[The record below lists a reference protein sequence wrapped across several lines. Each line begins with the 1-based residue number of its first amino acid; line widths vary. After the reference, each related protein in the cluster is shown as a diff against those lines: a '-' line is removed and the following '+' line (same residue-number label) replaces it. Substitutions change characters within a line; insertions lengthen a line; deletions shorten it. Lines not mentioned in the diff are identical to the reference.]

1 MTGSCVHR
9 FNRLFVKT
17 ALWVVFGA
25 ALQLSAG
32 CASTA
37 AREKTPVAHSS
48 EAATS
53 RSPLLAKSFEDA
65 VARGDTA
72 WNAGDVDMAIYLY
85 IQALSF
91 QPRDVVT
98 LTKLGTIEQTQGNLP
113 LAARA
118 FELAANAK
126 PSDANLSGRL
136 GLILTA
142 LGDKE
147 NAYKWLKLSVDN
159 GNTDWRVVDQLSVV
173 ETKEG
178 HYTDAVQYAGQA
190 VAQAPKAALPLLH
203 RAEAY
208 YGMGSYEMAEYAA
221 RDALRLTNLPDAWR
235 LLGQIQAKQRAY
247 PASVDSL
254 LHVMDPATAYNMA
267 GKLAL
272 DNGDNAVA
280 LRFFEKASVA
290 SPVYMTETQRNVAIA
305 RERLSA
311 TAEQ

>member
-1 MTGSCVHR
+1 MTRAFVHR
-9 FNRLFVKT
+9 FNPLLIQT
-17 ALWVVFGA
+17 AMLVVMGA
-25 ALQLSAG
+25 ALLLSAG

-37 AREKTPVAHSS
+37 SGEQTSVAHSS
-48 EAATS
+48 ALETS
-53 RSPLLAKSFEDA
+53 RSSVLAKSFEDA

-91 QPRDVVT
+91 QPRDLVT

-126 PSDANLSGRL
+126 PSDSNLTGRL

-159 GNTDWRVVDQLSVV
+159 GSTDWRVVDQLSVV
-173 ETKEG
+173 ETREG

-190 VAQAPKAALPLLH
+190 AAQAPKVALPLLH
-203 RAEAY
+203 RAEAF
-208 YGMGSYEMAEYAA
+208 YGMGRYEMAEYAV
-221 RDALRLTNLPDAWR
+221 RDALRLKPLPDAWR
-235 LLGQIQAKQRAY
+235 LLGQIQAKQRIY
-247 PASVDSL
+247 PASVESL
-254 LHVMDPATAYNMA
+254 LQVMDSVTAYNMA

-280 LRFFEKASVA
+280 LRYFEKASVA
-290 SPVYMTETQRNVAIA
+290 SPVYMTEVQRNAAIA

-311 TAEQ
+311 TVKQ

>member
-1 MTGSCVHR
+1 MTGSFMQR
-9 FNRLFVKT
+9 FNLVLVLGV
-17 ALWVVFGA
+17 AL
-25 ALQLSAG
+25 LLSAG

-37 AREKTPVAHSS
+37 HRDPAPVAHSN
-48 EAATS
+48 ATETKT
-53 RSPLLAKSFEDA
+53 PGLAKSFEDA

-72 WNAGDVDMAIYLY
+72 WNAGDVDMAVYLY

-91 QPRDVVT
+91 QPRDVTT
-98 LTKLGTIEQTQGNLP
+98 LTKLGTIEQVQGNLP

-126 PSDANLSGRL
+126 PGDANLSGRL

-142 LGDKE
+142 LGDQE

-159 GNTDWRVVDQLSVV
+159 GSTDWRVVDQLGVI

-178 HYTDAVQYAGQA
+178 HYTDAVQYASQA
-190 VAQAPKAALPLLH
+190 AAQAPKAALPLLH
-203 RAEAY
+203 RAEAF
-208 YGMGSYEMAEYAA
+208 YGMGRYEMAEYAI
-221 RDALRLTNLPDAWR
+221 RDALRLTNQPDARR

-254 LHVMDPATAYNMA
+254 LQVMDSAAAYNMA

-280 LRFFEKASVA
+280 LRLFEKASAA

-305 RERLSA
+305 RERLSVA
-311 TAEQ
+311 ANQ